1 MEAHAGRRISGGRLT
16 FLPCAAPMFL
26 THLSLT
32 NFRAFTRLDM
42 EVPRRILLL
51 VGDNAQGKT
60 TLLEAVYFLATFT
73 SFHASSDKQLIN
85 FASGDESLAVSR
97 LVAHYTRGSDEHRL
111 EVRLIREANGN
122 GNRQRKEILV
132 DGVKRSMQ
140 EALGHF
146 NAVIFLP
153 QMTRV
158 IEGGPEERRR
168 YLNLA
173 LAQVMPGY
181 AQALSEYAQALT
193 QRNALLKQLAER
205 GGDPGQ
211 LAYWDTLLAG
221 RGALLI
227 QARIAAIQQ
236 LERLVL
242 RYHDQL
248 TDGKEVLR
256 LHYRPSFDPL
266 APANGQY
273 QLPVEAGI
281 DRSGFSLDQIQ
292 EGFMR
297 RLQTVRRDEIAR
309 GVTTIGPH
317 RDELRFISNAID
329 LGDYG
334 SRGQVRSSLL
344 ALKLAEVDWMREK
357 TGQWPVLLL
366 DETLAELDIQRRSQ
380 LLSAL
385 QDSEQAMLT
394 TTDLTQFAPDFVRR
408 GTIWQV
414 RAGFVTRQENPA

>member
-1 MEAHAGRRISGGRLT
+1 MY
-16 FLPCAAPMFL
+16 L

-85 FASGDESLAVSR
+85 FSNADEPLAVSR
-97 LVAHYTRGSDEHRL
+97 LVAHYMRGSDEHRL

-122 GNRQRKEILV
+122 GGRQRKEILV

-140 EALGHF
+140 DALGHF

-173 LAQVMPGY
+173 LAQVIPGY

-193 QRNALLKQLAER
+193 QRNALLKQLGER

-227 QARIAAIQQ
+227 QARIAAVHE
-236 LERLVL
+236 LERQV
-242 RYHDQL
+242 RHYHEQL
-248 TDGKEVLR
+248 TDGTEVLR
-256 LHYRPSFDPL
+256 LNYRPSYDPIM
-266 APANGQY
+266 PTNGQFG
-273 QLPVEAGI
+273 LPAEFEADRTGI
-281 DRSGFSLDQIQ
+281 NLDQLR
-292 EGFMR
+292 EGFIQ
-297 RLQTVRRDEIAR
+297 RLQLLRREEIAR
-309 GVTTIGPH
+309 GVTTVGPH
-317 RDELRFISNAID
+317 RDELRFISNGID

-344 ALKLAEVDWMREK
+344 ALKLAEVDWMRGK
-357 TGQWPVLLL
+357 TGHWPVLLL
-366 DETLAELDIQRRSQ
+366 DETLAELDTQRRGQ
-380 LLSAL
+380 LLSTL
-385 QDSEQAMLT
+385 RDSEQAMLT
-394 TTDLTQFAPDFVRR
+394 TTDLTQFAPEFVQR

-414 RAGFVTRQENPA
+414 RAGFVTREENPA